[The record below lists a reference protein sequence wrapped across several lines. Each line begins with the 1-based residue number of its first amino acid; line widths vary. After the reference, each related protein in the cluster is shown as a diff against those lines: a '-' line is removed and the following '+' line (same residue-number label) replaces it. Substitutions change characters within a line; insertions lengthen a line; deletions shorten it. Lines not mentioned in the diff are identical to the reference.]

1 MIRKESI
8 ISQSAL
14 TALNQGKSVTIDTI
28 DKLCKALKCQP
39 GDLLE
44 YVPDEVS
51 KEQEWFFSLSG
62 IKKWGFKPQK

>member
-51 KEQEWFFSLSG
+51 KEQE
-62 IKKWGFKPQK
+62 